1 MAKIGKPVSS
11 NVGGENVMVSQLRR
25 PILVGGIGLSAALW
39 AWDSLHHSV
48 GELGEWSIL
57 GLAAVGAAAL
67 LLRKNVPPL
76 DLTPPTTPIDRA
88 AVERAIGR
96 TQAYLTELEREIERQ
111 ALSETLPFLS
121 SLQHQLEE
129 LTPALDRTTLHLALV
144 GGKSV
149 GKTTLKQVL
158 ASAGAIADTPIE
170 WVECP
175 TLFTYAR
182 SESESVDLS
191 VSLQPARH
199 ADLVLFLVTGDITE
213 PESQALQDLTACGQ
227 KVLLVWNK
235 QDQCLPADRSD
246 VLQKIRE
253 RVQGFLPAEN
263 AIAIAASPA
272 PIKVLNQQGNNTV
285 TERLEAQSAQI
296 TPLME
301 RLTQTIAS
309 DKTAL
314 IFGSV
319 QRQAISLQHAIH
331 GHLNTLRRDRA
342 LPIVAQYQW
351 ISAAAA
357 FANPLPAL
365 DLLATGA
372 VNGQLIVDLGAIYQQ
387 QFSLEQAKAIAATLC
402 EFMLK
407 LGLVELSTQTVTGLL
422 KTNAMTYVAGGAVQ
436 GVSAAYLTRIAGLS
450 LIEFFQQQPLA
461 IDREKSALSFETFG
475 ATLQQVFQQNQRTAF
490 VKSFVTQTWTKL
502 SAIGTASV

>member
-1 MAKIGKPVSS
+1 MA
-11 NVGGENVMVSQLRR
+11 SQLRR
-25 PILVGGIGLSAALW
+25 PILVGGIGLSVALW

-48 GELGEWSIL
+48 GELGEWSIV

-76 DLTPPTTPIDRA
+76 DLTPPTTAIDRA

-96 TQAYLTELEREIERQ
+96 TQAYLTELESEIAHQ
-111 ALSETLPFLS
+111 ALSETPSFLS
-121 SLQHQLEE
+121 SLQHQLEQ
-129 LTPALDRTTLHLALV
+129 LTPALDRTMLHLALV

-158 ASAGAIADTPIE
+158 ALETGTIAETPIE

-182 SESESVDLS
+182 SESESVSLS
-191 VSLQPARH
+191 VSSQSAHH

-213 PESQALQDLTACGQ
+213 PESQALQDLTAAGQ

-235 QDQCLPADRSD
+235 QDQCLPTDRSD

-263 AIAIAASPA
+263 VMAIAASPS
-272 PIKVLNQQGNNTV
+272 PIKVLHQQANDTV

-301 RLTQTIAS
+301 RLTQTIAR

-314 IFGSV
+314 ICGSV
-319 QRQAISLQHAIH
+319 QRQAMSLQHAIH
-331 GHLNTLRRDRA
+331 AQLNHLRRDRA

-372 VNGQLIVDLGAIYQQ
+372 VNGQLIVDLGAIYKQ
-387 QFSLEQAKAIAATLC
+387 QFSIEQAKAIAATLC

-407 LGLVELSTQTVTGLL
+407 LGLVELSTQTVTSFL

-461 IDREKSALSFETFG
+461 IDREKPTLSFETFG

-490 VKSFVTQTWTKL
+490 VKSFVTQTWSKL